1 MAQNLRNQLFDKD
14 IIALKPKESRYR
26 KVVGNPKKLYLI
38 VYPTGGGGG
47 KNLFCLKENN
57 SFTKIKNFSEGIYS
71 IAEARRDAI
80 SMLKGDGE
88 LDLSKYLFKNLVAL
102 YIKQKCT
109 QVLRKDYIKR
119 VESVISLH
127 LGTFLIKIF
136 AISNARIC

>member
-1 MAQNLRNQLFDKD
+1 MCILR
-14 IIALKPKESRYR
+14 
-26 KVVGNPKKLYLI
+26 
-38 VYPTGGGGG
+38 GGGG

-109 QVLRKDYIKR
+109 QALRKDYIK
-119 VESVISLH
+119 E
-127 LGTFLIKIF
+127 
-136 AISNARIC
+136 